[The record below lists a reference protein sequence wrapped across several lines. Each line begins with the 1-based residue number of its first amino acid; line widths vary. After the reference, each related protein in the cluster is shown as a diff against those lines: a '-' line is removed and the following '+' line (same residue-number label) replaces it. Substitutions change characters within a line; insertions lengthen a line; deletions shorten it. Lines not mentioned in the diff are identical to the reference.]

1 MNRHLNETQAD
12 SASVESAVF
21 AGREAVARAVG
32 AGADAGAAAPR
43 AAASDAGF
51 AGVDEPDED
60 EVLAA
65 GASAEASA
73 AELPAARAAAGS
85 AEVADLPDAADSSE
99 GEGREEPAAPDLLH
113 FDMASVAAYKRRPED
128 APRPEPRVVVLPDFC
143 LNLRGGS
150 CSRCVRAC
158 PAGAISLEGKG
169 GLPVVDE
176 AACTMCGICL
186 GICDVFASN
195 SVTMADLVSR
205 MRRAAGRGEGLFV
218 TCPVNVAAAG
228 EGFECAPC
236 VVEVP
241 CLASLSPEFWTLVL
255 VECPD
260 VKIACDLALCSEC
273 ERAGSVAEMLYT
285 HAVET
290 AQAWSGKAVDIVDEV
305 PAKTGY
311 LQSFVA
317 GGEVD
322 RRGAFSRFAGN
333 VADAASGEYR
343 KRNSGVLQEFYER
356 QERMRAMTRQMAAP
370 PAELNRFDATGRTRR
385 ALPPKRKMLL
395 DAIERDPAIAARV
408 PVVLSETDCSLCCN
422 ALDCARA
429 CPTGARSPHA
439 ENGLLAFDVRL
450 CTGCGLC
457 AQACKEQAAFLME
470 DTAEVFRAA
479 SDEPA
484 LACPEKLAE
493 LEAARAARDEAA
505 RNRGSNISEA
515 T

>member
-1 MNRHLNETQAD
+1 MNRNLNETQAD
-12 SASVESAVF
+12 SALAESAVF
-21 AGREAVARAVG
+21 TGLE
-32 AGADAGAAAPR
+32 AAACAAGVAVEAEGAEPR
-43 AAASDAGF
+43 AAAAGAAF
-51 AGVDEPDED
+51 AGIDEPEED
-60 EVLAA
+60 EVFTA
-65 GASAEASA
+65 GASAET
-73 AELPAARAAAGS
+73 PAAGA
-85 AEVADLPDAADSSE
+85 DAAPDGTAAPAGAADASE
-99 GEGREEPAAPDLLH
+99 DAQEEPAAPDLLH

-128 APRPEPRVVVLPDFC
+128 VPRPEPRIVVLPDFC
-143 LNLRGGS
+143 LNPRGGS

-158 PAGAISLEGKG
+158 PAGAISLEGEG

-176 AACTMCGICL
+176 DACTMCGICL

-195 SVTMADLVSR
+195 SVTMTDLASR
-205 MRRAAGRGEGLFV
+205 MRRAASRGEGLFV

-228 EGFECAPC
+228 VGFECAPC

-241 CLASLSPEFWTLVL
+241 CLAALSPEFWTLVL

-260 VKIACDLALCSEC
+260 VKIACDLALCPEC

-290 AQAWSGKAVDIVDEV
+290 AQAWSGKTVDIVDEV

-311 LQSFVA
+311 LQSFVT
-317 GGEVD
+317 GGELD
-322 RRGAFSRFAGN
+322 RRGAFTHFAGN
-333 VADAASGEYR
+333 VADAASGDYR

-356 QERMRAMTRQMAAP
+356 QERMRAMTRQMATP

-408 PVVLSETDCSLCCN
+408 PVAVSDTDCSLCCN

-439 ENGLLAFDVRL
+439 ENGLLTFDARF

-457 AQACKEQAAFLME
+457 VQACKEQAAFLVE
-470 DTAEVFRAA
+470 DTAEAFRAA
-479 SDEPA
+479 SAEAA

-493 LEAARAARDEAA
+493 LEAARAAREEAA
-505 RNRGSNISEA
+505 RSRGSNISEA

>member
-1 MNRHLNETQAD
+1 MNRNLNETQAD

-21 AGREAVARAVG
+21 TGREAVGRA
-32 AGADAGAAAPR
+32 AGAAAG
-43 AAASDAGF
+43 AADAGVEEPREDEAF
-51 AGVDEPDED
+51 AAGVS
-60 EVLAA
+60 V
-65 GASAEASA
+65 GASA
-73 AELPAARAAAGS
+73 AESGVSEAAAEPGGT
-85 AEVADLPDAADSSE
+85 ADLPAADSSE
-99 GEGREEPAAPDLLH
+99 DAQEEPAAPDLLH
-113 FDMASVAAYKRRPED
+113 FDMASVAAYKRRPAD
-128 APRPEPRVVVLPDFC
+128 APRPEPRIVVLPDFC
-143 LNLRGGS
+143 LNPRGGS

-158 PAGAISLEGKG
+158 PAGAISLEGEG
-169 GLPVVDE
+169 GLPVVNEDL
-176 AACTMCGICL
+176 CTMCGICL

-195 SVTMADLVSR
+195 SVTMTDLASR
-205 MRRAAGRGEGLFV
+205 MRRASSRGEGLFV

-241 CLASLSPEFWTLVL
+241 CLASLSPEFWMLVL
-255 VECPD
+255 AECPD
-260 VKIACDLALCSEC
+260 VKIACDLALCAEC

-290 AQAWSGKAVDIVDEV
+290 AQAWSGKTVDIVDEV
-305 PAKTGY
+305 PAKIGY
-311 LQSFVA
+311 LHSFVT
-317 GGEVD
+317 GGELD
-322 RRGAFSRFAGN
+322 RRGALSHFAGN
-333 VADAASGEYR
+333 VADAALGDYR

-385 ALPPKRKMLL
+385 VLPPKRKMLL

-408 PVVLSETDCSLCCN
+408 PVVVSGTDCSLCCN

-439 ENGLLAFDVRL
+439 ENGLLAFDASL
-450 CTGCGLC
+450 CVGCGLC
-457 AQACKEQAAFLME
+457 AQACGKQAAFLVE
-470 DTAEVFRAA
+470 DTAEAFRAA
-479 SDEPA
+479 SGKAA

-493 LEAARAARDEAA
+493 LEAARAAREEAA
-505 RNRGSNISEA
+505 RSREGDISEA